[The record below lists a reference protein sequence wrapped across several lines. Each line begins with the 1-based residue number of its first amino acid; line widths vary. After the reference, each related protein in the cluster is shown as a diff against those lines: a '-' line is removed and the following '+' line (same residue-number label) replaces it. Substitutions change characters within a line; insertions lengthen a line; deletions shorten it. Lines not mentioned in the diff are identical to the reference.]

1 VLVLGSIDV
10 GQLFQVVWVSAA
22 AGIAVTVLFSF
33 VVLFGSRS
41 AEAQRGGAAGT
52 AMAYL
57 VLAVVFM
64 AVFGAVVAYGVH
76 IMLSK
81 S

>member
-1 VLVLGSIDV
+1 MLAIGSIDA
-10 GQLFQVVWVSAA
+10 GQLFEVVWVSTA
-22 AGIAVTVLFSF
+22 AGVAVTLLFSF

-41 AEAQRGGAAGT
+41 AEAQRGGASGA
-52 AMAYL
+52 AMAYA
-57 VLAVVFM
+57 VLALLCM
-64 AVFGAVVAYGVH
+64 AAFSAVVVYGVH